1 MSLGLLVNTKGLDS
15 LQPIA
20 LPLSYRGLRLFGQPH
35 LLIVPELIRF
45 SKAFDKLFFCRAPS
59 GFGQLMQP
67 HSHSGEALL
76 RFWIEGIGQ
85 KATGVVFAGFV
96 LALAAAGGGFYVSG

>member
-1 MSLGLLVNTKGLDS
+1 MSLGLLVDAKGLHS

-20 LPLSYRGLRLFGQPH
+20 LPLSYRGLRVFCNPH
-35 LLIVPELIRF
+35 LLIVPEVIGF
-45 SKAFDKLFFCRAPS
+45 SKAFEKLFFSHAAS
-59 GFGQLMQP
+59 GFGPLMQP

-85 KATGVVFAGFV
+85 KATGIVFAGFV
-96 LALAAAGGGFYVSG
+96 LALAAAGGGFYVSR

>member
-1 MSLGLLVNTKGLDS
+1 MSLGILVNTKGLHS

-20 LPLSYRGLRLFGQPH
+20 LPLSYRGLRGFCNPH
-35 LLIVPELIRF
+35 LLIVPEVIGF
-45 SKAFDKLFFCRAPS
+45 SKAFEKLFFCHAAS
-59 GFGQLMQP
+59 GFQQLMQA

-76 RFWIEGIGQ
+76 RFRIEGIGQ

-96 LALAAAGGGFYVSG
+96 LALAATGGGFYVSR

>member
-1 MSLGLLVNTKGLDS
+1 MSLGLLVDTKGLHS
-15 LQPIA
+15 LQSIA

-45 SKAFDKLFFCRAPS
+45 SKAFDKLFFSHTPR
-59 GFGQLMQP
+59 GFGLLMQP

-76 RFWIEGIGQ
+76 RFWIERIGQ
-85 KATGVVFAGFV
+85 KATGVLFAGFV
-96 LALAAAGGGFYVSG
+96 LALAATGGGFYVSR

>member
-20 LPLSYRGLRLFGQPH
+20 LPLSYRGLRGFCHPH
-35 LLIVPELIRF
+35 LLIVAELRGF
-45 SKAFDKLFFCRAPS
+45 GKAFDKLFFDRTES
-59 GFGQLMQP
+59 GFQQLMQP
-67 HSHSGEALL
+67 HSHSGETLL
-76 RFWIEGIGQ
+76 RFRIEGIGQ
-85 KATGVVFAGFV
+85 KTTGVLFAGFV

>member
-1 MSLGLLVNTKGLDS
+1 MSLGLLVDAKGLHS

-20 LPLSYRGLRLFGQPH
+20 LPLSYRGLRGFCHPQ
-35 LLIVPELIRF
+35 LLIVAEPIRF
-45 SKAFDKLFFCRAPS
+45 GKAFCKVFFSHAAS
-59 GFGQLMQP
+59 GFGTLMQP

-85 KATGVVFAGFV
+85 KATGIVFARFV
-96 LALAAAGGGFYVSG
+96 LALAAAGGGFYVSR